1 MSRFPLVLGA
11 VVSSYHPDRQSPL
24 FGIFSLWKFLSSD
37 RTLAFDIGPKQTWYQ
52 SAREYRL
59 LTDEA
64 LRTLRSEFPKEEL
77 ADRLLRAVP
86 ESNGRQLLT
95 SDTPHSWMEGRH
107 PQKPWVWYFPDVFYT
122 LDNPP
127 GIGGEKSE
135 GEKLDAACA
144 KQLLH
149 GWRAIDEVLGL
160 SQIYPKLKYDER
172 RRKLAYLNQCFGGPI
187 KTGRS
192 GSQPVV
198 NRSKLIMWWNS
209 LEDLAED
216 QKARIRDKEA
226 TLQSRH
232 PYGRSACIIPEISGS
247 MKRRK
252 SRSRKPNKS

>member
-24 FGIFSLWKFLSSD
+24 FGIFPLWKFLSSD
-37 RTLAFDIGPKQTWYQ
+37 RTLAFDIGPNEAWFQ
-52 SAREYRL
+52 SGREYRL

-77 ADRLLRAVP
+77 AERLLRAVP
-86 ESNGRQLLT
+86 KFCGRQLLT

-107 PQKPWVWYFPDVFYT
+107 PQKPWVWFFRDVLRT
-122 LDNPP
+122 LDN
-127 GIGGEKSE
+127 IEGEIAE

-149 GWRAIDEVLGL
+149 GWRAIEETLGL
-160 SQIYPKLKYDER
+160 SRIYLNTSYGER
-172 RRKLAYLNQCFGGPI
+172 RRKLAYLNRCFDGPI
-187 KTGRS
+187 KTGRK

-198 NRSKLIMWWNS
+198 TRSELIAWWNS
-209 LEDLAED
+209 LEELVED
-216 QKARIRDKEA
+216 QKARIRDKQA

-232 PYGRSACIIPEISGS
+232 QYGRTAQVAPDLGGS
-247 MKRRK
+247 VRRRK
-252 SRSRKPNKS
+252 SSSQT